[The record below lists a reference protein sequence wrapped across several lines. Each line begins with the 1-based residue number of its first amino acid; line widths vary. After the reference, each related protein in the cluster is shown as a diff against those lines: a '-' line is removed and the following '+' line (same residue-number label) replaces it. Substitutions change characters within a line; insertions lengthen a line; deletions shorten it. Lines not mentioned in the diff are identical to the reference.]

1 MSTLEVCCY
10 GLDCAL
16 TAQQAGADRVELC
29 AGQRE
34 GGLTPGYGV
43 LRQARDSLTI
53 AVHPM
58 VRPRGGDFCYS
69 RQEFS
74 SMLYDIDQIKEMG
87 FPGLVV
93 GVLNEEGHIDLMRM
107 RQIMARCDGVAVTF
121 HRAFDLC
128 INPRLALDQLADLG
142 VARILTSGQQQ
153 SAENGLTLLRELS
166 LSSRGPI
173 IMAGAGVRL
182 TNLHKFRA
190 CGIQELHTSAG
201 QWLPSPMRYRK
212 LGVTLCSETEMDEFQ
227 HYCVDGDVVAAMKSA
242 LGQARPAA
250 ATGRQPVSQRMP

>member
-1 MSTLEVCCY
+1 MTMLEVCCY
-10 GLDCAL
+10 SLDCAL

-29 AGQRE
+29 AAQRE

-43 LRQARDSLTI
+43 LRQARETLTI
-53 AVHPM
+53 PVHPM

-69 RQEFS
+69 HQEFTA
-74 SMLYDIDQIKEMG
+74 MLYDIDQIRSMG

-93 GVLNEEGHIDLMRM
+93 GVLDEEGHIDMARM
-107 RQIMARCDGVAVTF
+107 RQIMARCEGLAVTF
-121 HRAFDLC
+121 HRAFDMCL
-128 INPRLALDQLADLG
+128 NPRLALNQLADLG
-142 VARILTSGQQQ
+142 VARVLTSGQQQ
-153 SAENGLTLLRELS
+153 SAENGLTLLRELNAAGC
-166 LSSRGPI
+166 GPI
-173 IMAGAGVRL
+173 IMAGAVVRL

-227 HYCVDGDVVAAMKSA
+227 HYCVDGDVVAAMKNALSPETAPSA
-242 LGQARPAA
+242 TSA
-250 ATGRQPVSQRMP
+250 S